1 MGNDRA
7 NDDDDDECIGG
18 LPRNRIFCLTLDA
31 GIKSVSSSVP
41 SSSTPVIS
49 SSVSSSSYVEYM
61 AYDVAGIDV
70 PIRVIISG
78 REYGDQEGRRI
89 GRELDEGFM
98 LMAYA

>member
-7 NDDDDDECIGG
+7 NDEDDECIVGW
-18 LPRNRIFCLTLDA
+18 PKSRVFCLNLDA
-31 GIKSVSSSVP
+31 GIISVSSSVP

-78 REYGDQEGRRI
+78 REYGDQDGRRI
-89 GRELDEGFM
+89 EREFDEGFM